1 MSERLVAL
9 GQIVTTHGIA
19 GWLKINCYNS
29 GSTVLSSARQVYL
42 ERQGI
47 RSARE
52 LEESKPYK
60 GHFLLKL
67 RGIDGIAEARRWI
80 GCVLSVAEDVLP
92 ALNAGEYYHYQA
104 IGLEVVDVKG
114 ERIGVVS
121 QILSTPGG
129 ELYVV
134 KGPTKEHFIPA
145 VREIVEKVDFSAG
158 KIIVNFPE
166 GLLDL

>member
-1 MSERLVAL
+1 MSERLVSL

-19 GWLKINCYNS
+19 GWLKVNCYNFD
-29 GSTVLSSARQVYL
+29 STVLSSARQVYL
-42 ERQGI
+42 ERREI
-47 RSARE
+47 RSAHE
-52 LEESKPYK
+52 IEQSKPYK
-60 GHFLLKL
+60 GHFLVKL
-67 RGIDGIAEARRWI
+67 RRINSIAEAQPWV
-80 GCVLSVAEDVLP
+80 GCVLSVREDTLP
-92 ALNAGEYYHYQA
+92 SLKSGEYYHYQA
-104 IGLEVVDVKG
+104 IGLEVVDVNG

-134 KGPTKEHFIPA
+134 KGAKKEHLIPA

-158 KIIVNFPE
+158 KIIVNSPE

>member
-19 GWLKINCYNS
+19 GWLKVNCYNS
-29 GSTVLSSARQVYL
+29 DSTVLSSARQVYL
-42 ERQGI
+42 EGQGI
-47 RSARE
+47 RSAHE
-52 LEESKPYK
+52 IEESKPYK
-60 GHFLLKL
+60 GHFLVKL
-67 RGIDGIAEARRWI
+67 RGIDGIADARRWV
-80 GCVLSVAEDVLP
+80 GSVLCVAEDALP
-92 ALNAGEYYHYQA
+92 ALKAGEYYQYQA
-104 IGLEVVDVKG
+104 IGLEVVDVHG

-134 KGPTKEHFIPA
+134 QGPTKEHFIPA

-158 KIIVNFPE
+158 RIIINSPE